1 MTTKIEYITTEGLT
15 DWFSTSYPSFKIL
28 VRTKSG
34 FDNDVIEKVIVL
46 SDISHALKTQS
57 IDEYVQEQINIL
69 YKTFKEDFDKYPEEV
84 LLKEIPVI

>member
-1 MTTKIEYITTEGLT
+1 MTTKIEYTTAEGLT

-34 FDNDVIEKVIVL
+34 FDNDVLEKVIVL
-46 SDISHALKTQS
+46 SDISHALKSQS
-57 IDEYVQEQINIL
+57 IDEYVKEEINFL
-69 YKTFKEDFDKYPEEV
+69 YKKFYMMFDKDPEEV

>member
-1 MTTKIEYITTEGLT
+1 MTTKIEYTTAEGLT

-34 FDNDVIEKVIVL
+34 FDNDVLEKVIVL
-46 SDISHALKTQS
+46 SDISHALKSQS
-57 IDEYVQEQINIL
+57 IDEYDKEEINFL
-69 YKTFKEDFDKYPEEV
+69 YKKFYMMFDKDPEEV